1 MKDYGCTFEY
11 EKERNADLMRAYR
24 QCLGNIKG
32 SVDINALF
40 AAVVEMPSKRFWV
53 SDQRATVVVS
63 NMMRGMSLSKMK
75 PMKQEMF
82 REIYRRVMEMK
93 KEFPERTVFQLT
105 SRVVEQPAPK
115 FYLTPGSAHVIC
127 YKIKRGWYEKR
138 KRKIG

>member
-24 QCLGNIKG
+24 VCLAGFKGFINIET
-32 SVDINALF
+32 LF
-40 AAVVEMPSKRFWV
+40 ASLVEMPSRRFWV
-53 SDQRATVVVS
+53 SDQRATIVVS
-63 NMMRGMSLSKMK
+63 NMMKGMSLSKMK

-115 FYLTPGSAHVIC
+115 FYLTPESARVIC

-138 KRKIG
+138 KRAKA